1 MRISDWS
8 SDVCSSDLKET
19 GTAGAKSNSFAVA
32 DLWRTLI
39 DLEEEFVPSATIG
52 DKLADTSEGAIF
64 EYETDR
70 PFDFDSESSVEVR
83 SREGGRGRT
92 IGRLDLRSEEH
103 TTELQSLMRTSSPVL
118 CLTKKNTT

>member
-52 DKLADTSEGAIF
+52 DKLAETSEGAIF

-70 PFDFDSESSVEVR
+70 PFDFESESNVEVR

-92 IGRLDLRSEEH
+92 TGRLDPRDLPDHTLATSGMQSEG
-103 TTELQSLMRTSSPVL
+103 RGVG
-118 CLTKKNTT
+118 K

>member
-39 DLEEEFVPSATIG
+39 DPEEEFVPSATIG
-52 DKLADTSEGAIF
+52 DKLAETSEGAIF

-70 PFDFDSESSVEVR
+70 PFDFDSASNVQVR
-83 SREGGRGRT
+83 PRQGGRGRQS
-92 IGRLDLRSEEH
+92 GRTALRAWAAQ
-103 TTELQSLMRTSSPVL
+103 TLAPPAMAPPPA
-118 CLTKKNTT
+118 